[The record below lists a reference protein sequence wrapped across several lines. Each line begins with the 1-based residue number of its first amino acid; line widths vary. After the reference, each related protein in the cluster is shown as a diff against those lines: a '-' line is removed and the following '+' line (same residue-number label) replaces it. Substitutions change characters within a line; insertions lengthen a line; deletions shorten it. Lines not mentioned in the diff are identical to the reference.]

1 MQPISRII
9 QHIITYMKWILVPG
23 ALLQAVKEREADR
36 LEQDVLA
43 VYSSSNLTVS
53 EDLAVFPR
61 RTSSPVKKQC
71 IPDSESNLTQNTS
84 LINIENNQ
92 QKEITIQQQRGGAIL
107 PRHKLPLVP
116 GKIYL
121 RKLHHSASAL
131 QGLPV
136 REVTSGPRIAIIN
149 AVGMIS
155 TGLST
160 ESGLMGAVI
169 GTDSLAAHLAIA
181 REDSSIQAVVLRIDS
196 PGGSAIASD
205 ILWREIRKVSRVKPI
220 VACMVDIAGEMVH
233 IKLIQYVLKYEC
245 EINVLLC

>member
-1 MQPISRII
+1 MHPLSRII

-23 ALLQAVKEREADR
+23 ALLQAVKERESNR
-36 LEQDVLA
+36 LELGVLA

-61 RTSSPVKKQC
+61 RTSSSSEKQN
-71 IPDSESNLTQNTS
+71 IPDTKSNLTQNNT

-92 QKEITIQQQRGGAIL
+92 QKEIIIQQQQRGRAIL
-107 PRHKLPLVP
+107 PHHQLPLVP
-116 GKIYL
+116 GRIYL
-121 RKLHHSASAL
+121 RKLLYSASAL

-160 ESGLMGAVI
+160 ENGLMGAVI
-169 GTDSLAAHLAIA
+169 GTDSLAAQLAVA

-196 PGGSAIASD
+196 PGGSALASD
-205 ILWREIRKVSRVKPI
+205 ILWREIRRVSRVKPI
-220 VACMVDIAGEMVH
+220 VASMVDIAGEMVH
-233 IKLIQYVLKYEC
+233 IKLIYHVFEVDLSY
-245 EINVLLC
+245 

>member
-1 MQPISRII
+1 MHPLSRII
-9 QHIITYMKWILVPG
+9 QHIITYMKWLLVPG

-36 LEQDVLA
+36 LEHGVLA

-61 RTSSPVKKQC
+61 RTSFSSEKQS
-71 IPDSESNLTQNTS
+71 IPDTKSNLTQN
-84 LINIENNQ
+84 NIEYNQ
-92 QKEITIQQQRGGAIL
+92 HKEITIQQQERGRVIL
-107 PRHKLPLVP
+107 PHHQLPLVP
-116 GKIYL
+116 GRIYL

-160 ESGLMGAVI
+160 ENGLMGAVI
-169 GTDSLAAHLAIA
+169 GTDSLTAQLAVA
-181 REDSSIQAVVLRIDS
+181 RDDSSIQAVVLRIDS
-196 PGGSAIASD
+196 PGGSALASD
-205 ILWREIRKVSRVKPI
+205 ILWREIRRVSRVKPI
-220 VACMVDIAGEMVH
+220 VASMVDIAGEMVH
-233 IKLIQYVLKYEC
+233 IKLIYHVFEVLC
-245 EINVLLC
+245 